1 MKDLG
6 YGKAYRYAHD
16 DPSHFIAQEYLPDE
30 LRGTMFYEPG
40 SMGHEKR
47 IAERMAWWRARAEG
61 TQEPGGGGDGDLN
74 FPRPRLYSGRSTTH
88 DERPADHPYLDRRP
102 RPG

>member
-1 MKDLG
+1 VPIHLRNAPTALMKDLG

-30 LRGTMFYEPG
+30 LRGTTFYEPG

-47 IAERMAWWRARAEG
+47 IAERMAWWRARAAG
-61 TQEPGGGGDGDLN
+61 PKEPGEGGEG
-74 FPRPRLYSGRSTTH
+74 S
-88 DERPADHPYLDRRP
+88 
-102 RPG
+102 